1 MEISLLKN
9 QELQIK
15 GKNSLMVILPLG
27 LYKEYDEAAL
37 KANFILSS
45 STFEKVENLT
55 SEIRAFNWPGE
66 TEMAGISIKS
76 IKMFPDEEKSPLA
89 FIILIDGF
97 SLCYLSDTAK
107 DIPKTLIESIGNIDM
122 LIFPLD
128 GSKIIHEMIEELEPK
143 AILPITDRT
152 NTTDLDTFLNKL
164 GIPKPEV
171 KFKLSINSK
180 TEFKP
185 DSMGIY
191 LLV

>member
-9 QELQIK
+9 QEIQIK

-37 KANFILSS
+37 KANCILSP
-45 STFEKVENLT
+45 STFEKIENLT

-66 TEMAGISIKS
+66 MEMAGISIKS
-76 IKMFPDEEKSPLA
+76 IKMFPDEEKSSLA

-107 DIPKTLIESIGNIDM
+107 DIPKALIESIGNIDI